1 MATSTAAVTTSV
13 SGTDAFGA
21 AIGKV
26 LTDPGVVNAIGGLAG
41 SVVNTFTGGGQPT
54 AEQQAAAAA
63 AAKAQADAERTQ
75 LLMIGGGVVVVV
87 IVVGVIIYR
96 RGKK

>member
-1 MATSTAAVTTSV
+1 MAAATAAQTTSV

-26 LTDPGVVNAIGGLAG
+26 LTDPNVVASIGGLAG
-41 SVVNTFTGGGQPT
+41 SVVDTLTGGGQPT
-54 AEQQAAAAA
+54 PEQAAAAAA
-63 AAKAQADAERTQ
+63 AAKAKADAEQTQ
-75 LLMIGGGVVVVV
+75 MLVIGGAVVVVV
-87 IVVGVIIYR
+87 IIVGVIIYR

>member
-1 MATSTAAVTTSV
+1 MAAATAAQTTSV

-26 LTDPGVVNAIGGLAG
+26 LSDPNVVASIGGLAG
-41 SVVNTFTGGGQPT
+41 SVVNTFTGGGQT

-63 AAKAQADAERTQ
+63 AAKAEADAQQTQ
-75 LLMIGGGVVVVV
+75 MLVIGGAVVVVV
-87 IVVGVIIYR
+87 IIVGVIIYR
-96 RGKK
+96 RGRK